1 MQLFKP
7 IPKRK
12 ADWPALANELQYPVN
27 SVSTSQVA
35 EDSVSLLLALGY
47 ENETYPSTMSLQTG
61 PHEAG
66 AALQK
71 WKKKLRKA
79 FGAIGINEGKQ
90 PVSRLATLEEDPP
103 RFRFQRHPRGS
114 SVLSTKRGADR
125 DAFGT
130 ADASPYLQDSHMVT
144 PRSTSR
150 MRRMDA
156 EDEGSRGRR
165 GGARASRNGL
175 GRRQTNTG
183 ASSSDDDDLLPPTY
197 EDEDPQAELTRQ
209 MREIAALNDS
219 DPTPRI
225 EMASH
230 DRWIV
235 SSRSRAHATRWLRTF
250 VYEMTGTH
258 TEADKWCIPFELSLR
273 DGAIHWFR
281 QLPKKTKRTWKL
293 LSNAFIRYY
302 CSQFT
307 QTALSRYY
315 SAKRE
320 RSEHLCDYLNRLNG
334 YARNARLQFEK
345 AVPGDVGDDN
355 MAESLYHTRV
365 NDIHELEEIIEDVL
379 KGKERMAK
387 RDGVTRHSRSRDSR
401 RDEPHDRQSRRDR
414 QLEGREATRSGTE
427 RSDGEHHAHEDD
439 QDEYDH
445 YQSDDASSDGSLVD
459 NDRHLAAANEGERR
473 AAAEGT
479 YARSDNRPPRGNIQI
494 ASEASIK
501 PSQCERTFNQDRR
514 GGERSFNQ
522 DRRGGDRSF
531 GQDSRGRRDFN
542 RDNRRPQYGP
552 CAVCGGMSHSAHYC
566 NKRCMFCKQ
575 AHDAGQ
581 CELFRNFQDLAKFV
595 RIKGTKEEL
604 PLSSTPNCDWVGPYR
619 AATVSRTFHGRRCIF
634 AFMGNGKWPDD
645 YITSVKATETEKER
659 SQVLGGGVEDVMEC
673 ADVDGSISEDSFG
686 RVSSA
691 TSHAPKGHSKMM
703 RLNLGRNRGG
713 VGQERTRV
721 LLVTGANVSVII
733 DTFAKKL
740 RLRDV
745 PDHGRRIDIQGIN
758 EGKVSKLDERR

>member
-1 MQLFKP
+1 MPCQLSL
-7 IPKRK
+7 
-12 ADWPALANELQYPVN
+12 DEL
-27 SVSTSQVA
+27 VA

-47 ENETYPSTMSLQTG
+47 ENETYPSTMSLQDWNT
-61 PHEAG
+61 HEAG

-90 PVSRLATLEEDPP
+90 PVSRLATLEEDPSKVP
-103 RFRFQRHPRGS
+103 LPATPKRLERTPP
-114 SVLSTKRGADR
+114 TKRGADH

-165 GGARASRNGL
+165 DRVRASRNGL
-175 GRRQTNTG
+175 GRRQADTG
-183 ASSSDDDDLLPPTY
+183 ASSSDDDDLLRPTY
-197 EDEDPQAELTRQ
+197 EDEDPQAESTRQ

-230 DRWIV
+230 RPENFMQ
-235 SSRSRAHATRWLRTF
+235 WLRTF

-293 LSNAFIRYY
+293 SSNAFIRYY

-334 YARNARLQFEK
+334 YARNARLQLEK
-345 AVPGDVGDDN
+345 GGRDAKEHVQQFLVTCGDDN

-379 KGKERMAK
+379 KGKERMSK

-414 QLEGREATRSGTE
+414 RESDRRRDDYRNTPRVALADASLDDLLAELVDREAIRSGTE
-427 RSDGEHHAHEDD
+427 RSDGEHYAHEDD

-445 YQSDDASSDGSLVD
+445 YQSDDTSSDGSLVD
-459 NDRHLAAANEGERR
+459 NDRHLAAATEGERR
-473 AAAEGT
+473 AAAKGT
-479 YARSDNRPPRGNIQI
+479 YTRSDNR
-494 ASEASIK
+494 
-501 PSQCERTFNQDRR
+501 
-514 GGERSFNQ
+514 
-522 DRRGGDRSF
+522 
-531 GQDSRGRRDFN
+531 
-542 RDNRRPQYGP
+542 
-552 CAVCGGMSHSAHYC
+552 
-566 NKRCMFCKQ
+566 
-575 AHDAGQ
+575 
-581 CELFRNFQDLAKFV
+581 
-595 RIKGTKEEL
+595 
-604 PLSSTPNCDWVGPYR
+604 
-619 AATVSRTFHGRRCIF
+619 
-634 AFMGNGKWPDD
+634 
-645 YITSVKATETEKER
+645 
-659 SQVLGGGVEDVMEC
+659 
-673 ADVDGSISEDSFG
+673 
-686 RVSSA
+686 
-691 TSHAPKGHSKMM
+691 
-703 RLNLGRNRGG
+703 
-713 VGQERTRV
+713 
-721 LLVTGANVSVII
+721 
-733 DTFAKKL
+733 
-740 RLRDV
+740 
-745 PDHGRRIDIQGIN
+745 
-758 EGKVSKLDERR
+758 

>member
-1 MQLFKP
+1 MEEEASQDLRCDRHQRREATSKSLGDP
-7 IPKRK
+7 GGRPSKVPLPATPKR
-12 ADWPALANELQYPVN
+12 LER
-27 SVSTSQVA
+27 TS
-35 EDSVSLLLALGY
+35 
-47 ENETYPSTMSLQTG
+47 P
-61 PHEAG
+61 
-66 AALQK
+66 
-71 WKKKLRKA
+71 
-79 FGAIGINEGKQ
+79 
-90 PVSRLATLEEDPP
+90 
-103 RFRFQRHPRGS
+103 
-114 SVLSTKRGADR
+114 TKRGADR
-125 DAFGT
+125 NAFGT

-165 GGARASRNGL
+165 GGARASKIGS
-175 GRRQTNTG
+175 GRRRTNTD
-183 ASSSDDDDLLPPTY
+183 ASSSDGDDLLPPAY
-197 EDEDPQAELTRQ
+197 KDKDPQAELTRQ
-209 MREIAALNDS
+209 MRDIAALNDS

-230 DRWIV
+230 RPLDRINPF
-235 SSRSRAHATRWLRTF
+235 SGLRNKSENSMQWLRTF

-258 TEADKWCIPFELSLR
+258 TEADKWCIPFEQSLR
-273 DGAIHWFR
+273 VGAIHWFR

-293 LSNAFIRYY
+293 LSNTFIRYY
-302 CSQFT
+302 CLQFT

-345 AVPGDVGDDN
+345 GGRDAKEHVQQSLVTCGGDN

-414 QLEGREATRSGTE
+414 REPDRRRDDYRNTPRVTLADASLDDLLAELVGREATRSGTE
-427 RSDGEHHAHEDD
+427 RSDGEYHAHEDD

-445 YQSDDASSDGSLVD
+445 YPSDDASSNGSLVD
-459 NDRHLAAANEGERR
+459 KDRHLAASNEDERR

-479 YARSDNRPPRGNIQI
+479 YARSDNRPPRGKI
-494 ASEASIK
+494 
-501 PSQCERTFNQDRR
+501 PDRER
-514 GGERSFNQ
+514 GFNQ

-542 RDNRRPQYGP
+542 RENRRPQYGP

-595 RIKGTKEEL
+595 RTKGTKEEL
-604 PLSSTPNCDWVGPYR
+604 PPEL
-619 AATVSRTFHGRRCIF
+619 
-634 AFMGNGKWPDD
+634 K
-645 YITSVKATETEKER
+645 SV
-659 SQVLGGGVEDVMEC
+659 V
-673 ADVDGSISEDSFG
+673 
-686 RVSSA
+686 
-691 TSHAPKGHSKMM
+691 
-703 RLNLGRNRGG
+703 
-713 VGQERTRV
+713 QERH
-721 LLVTGANVSVII
+721 LN
-733 DTFAKKL
+733 
-740 RLRDV
+740 
-745 PDHGRRIDIQGIN
+745 
-758 EGKVSKLDERR
+758 

>member
-1 MQLFKP
+1 
-7 IPKRK
+7 
-12 ADWPALANELQYPVN
+12 
-27 SVSTSQVA
+27 
-35 EDSVSLLLALGY
+35 
-47 ENETYPSTMSLQTG
+47 MSLQDWN

-79 FGAIGINEGKQ
+79 FGLIVINEGKQ
-90 PVSRLATLEEDPP
+90 PVSRMATLEKDPSKVP
-103 RFRFQRHPRGS
+103 LPPTPKRLECTPP
-114 SVLSTKRGADR
+114 TKRGADR

-156 EDEGSRGRR
+156 EDEGSRGCR

-175 GRRQTNTG
+175 GRRQTNTD

-197 EDEDPQAELTRQ
+197 ENEDPQAESTRQ

-230 DRWIV
+230 RPLDCIKPF
-235 SSRSRAHATRWLRTF
+235 SGSRNKT
-250 VYEMTGTH
+250 
-258 TEADKWCIPFELSLR
+258 DKWCIPFELSLR

-345 AVPGDVGDDN
+345 GGHDAKEYVQQFLVTRGDDN

-387 RDGVTRHSRSRDSR
+387 RDGVTRHSRNRDSR
-401 RDEPHDRQSRRDR
+401 RDEPHNRQSRRDR
-414 QLEGREATRSGTE
+414 CESDRCRDDYRNTPRVTLADASLDDILAELEGREATRSVPSVRMADIT
-427 RSDGEHHAHEDD
+427 RTKMIKTSTTTI
-439 QDEYDH
+439 
-445 YQSDDASSDGSLVD
+445 SLTM
-459 NDRHLAAANEGERR
+459 LAAMVHWSIMTATSRR
-473 AAAEGT
+473 LTRVNVAQLLK
-479 YARSDNRPPRGNIQI
+479 ARTPVQTTVRHEETSQI

-501 PSQCERTFNQDRR
+501 TVAVAGEPSSRTVEVASAASIKTVEVVTEASVKTLVVAVTSTVTTGAHSTDRV
-514 GGERSFNQ
+514 Q
-522 DRRGGDRSF
+522 
-531 GQDSRGRRDFN
+531 
-542 RDNRRPQYGP
+542 
-552 CAVCGGMSHSAHYC
+552 SA
-566 NKRCMFCKQ
+566 
-575 AHDAGQ
+575 

-604 PLSSTPNCDWVGPYR
+604 PPELKSVVQFAEPSMD
-619 AATVSRTFHGRRCIF
+619 AECIY

-691 TSHAPKGHSKMM
+691 TSHEPQGRSKMM
-703 RLNLGRNRGG
+703 WLNPGEKQGWW
-713 VGQERTRV
+713 
-721 LLVTGANVSVII
+721 S
-733 DTFAKKL
+733 AKKF
-740 RLRDV
+740 D
-745 PDHGRRIDIQGIN
+745 RRIRMRAL
-758 EGKVSKLDERR
+758 V

>member
-1 MQLFKP
+1 
-7 IPKRK
+7 
-12 ADWPALANELQYPVN
+12 
-27 SVSTSQVA
+27 
-35 EDSVSLLLALGY
+35 
-47 ENETYPSTMSLQTG
+47 MSLQDWN

-71 WKKKLRKA
+71 WKMKLRKA

-90 PVSRLATLEEDPP
+90 PVSRMATLEEDPSKMSLP
-103 RFRFQRHPRGS
+103 PTPKM
-114 SVLSTKRGADR
+114 LECTLPTERGADR
-125 DAFGT
+125 DAFST
-130 ADASPYLQDSHMVT
+130 ADASPYLQDSHTVT

-156 EDEGSRGRR
+156 EDDGSRSRR
-165 GGARASRNGL
+165 GGARASKNGS
-175 GRRQTNTG
+175 GRRQTHID
-183 ASSSDDDDLLPPTY
+183 ASSSDDDDLLTPAY

-230 DRWIV
+230 RPLDRIKPFSGSRNKSE
-235 SSRSRAHATRWLRTF
+235 SSMHWLRTF

-293 LSNAFIRYY
+293 LGNVFIRYY

-334 YARNARLQFEK
+334 YARNTRLQL
-345 AVPGDVGDDN
+345 VRP
-355 MAESLYHTRV
+355 S
-365 NDIHELEEIIEDVL
+365 
-379 KGKERMAK
+379 
-387 RDGVTRHSRSRDSR
+387 
-401 RDEPHDRQSRRDR
+401 
-414 QLEGREATRSGTE
+414 
-427 RSDGEHHAHEDD
+427 
-439 QDEYDH
+439 
-445 YQSDDASSDGSLVD
+445 SSDGSLVD

-473 AAAEGT
+473 AAADGT
-479 YARSDNRPPRGNIQI
+479 YARSDSRQPRGNI
-494 ASEASIK
+494 
-501 PSQCERTFNQDRR
+501 PDRERTFNQDRR

-531 GQDSRGRRDFN
+531 GQDSRGRRDFA

-552 CAVCGGMSHSAHYC
+552 CAVCGGMSRSAQYC

-581 CELFRNFQDLAKFV
+581 CELFRNSQDLAKFV
-595 RIKGTKEEL
+595 REGGTS
-604 PLSSTPNCDWVGPYR
+604 P
-619 AATVSRTFHGRRCIF
+619 
-634 AFMGNGKWPDD
+634 
-645 YITSVKATETEKER
+645 
-659 SQVLGGGVEDVMEC
+659 
-673 ADVDGSISEDSFG
+673 
-686 RVSSA
+686 
-691 TSHAPKGHSKMM
+691 
-703 RLNLGRNRGG
+703 
-713 VGQERTRV
+713 
-721 LLVTGANVSVII
+721 
-733 DTFAKKL
+733 
-740 RLRDV
+740 
-745 PDHGRRIDIQGIN
+745 
-758 EGKVSKLDERR
+758 

>member
-1 MQLFKP
+1 MKNDEWMQLFKP

-12 ADWPALANELQYPVN
+12 AEWPAFAHELQYPVN

-47 ENETYPSTMSLQTG
+47 ENEAYPSTMSLQDWN
-61 PHEAG
+61 PHEAR

-71 WKKKLRKA
+71 WKKKLRKT

-90 PVSRLATLEEDPP
+90 PVSRMVTLEEDPSKVP
-103 RFRFQRHPRGS
+103 LPATPKRLERTS
-114 SVLSTKRGADR
+114 STKRGADR

-144 PRSTSR
+144 SRSTSR

-156 EDEGSRGRR
+156 EDEGSRSRR
-165 GGARASRNGL
+165 GGVRASKNSSR
-175 GRRQTNTG
+175 RRQTHTG
-183 ASSSDDDDLLPPTY
+183 ASSSDDDDLLPPAY
-197 EDEDPQAELTRQ
+197 DDEDSQAELTRQ
-209 MREIAALNDS
+209 MREITALNDS

-230 DRWIV
+230 RPLDRIKPF
-235 SSRSRAHATRWLRTF
+235 SGSRNKSENSMQWLRTF

-320 RSEHLCDYLNRLNG
+320 RSEHLCNYLNRLNG

-345 AVPGDVGDDN
+345 GGRDAKEHVQQFLVTCGDDN

-365 NDIHELEEIIEDVL
+365 NDIHELEEIIEDIL
-379 KGKERMAK
+379 KGKELMAK
-387 RDGVTRHSRSRDSR
+387 RNGVIRHSRSRGFR

-414 QLEGREATRSGTE
+414 QLEGREATRCGTE

-459 NDRHLAAANEGERR
+459 NDRHLVAANEGERR

-479 YARSDNRPPRGNIQI
+479 YARSDNRPPRGNIPDRERGFNQDRR
-494 ASEASIK
+494 SG
-501 PSQCERTFNQDRR
+501 ERTFNQDRR
-514 GGERSFNQ
+514 GGERSFN
-522 DRRGGDRSF
+522 
-531 GQDSRGRRDFN
+531 QDSRGRRDFN

-595 RIKGTKEEL
+595 HIKGTK
-604 PLSSTPNCDWVGPYR
+604 
-619 AATVSRTFHGRRCIF
+619 
-634 AFMGNGKWPDD
+634 
-645 YITSVKATETEKER
+645 
-659 SQVLGGGVEDVMEC
+659 
-673 ADVDGSISEDSFG
+673 DS
-686 RVSSA
+686 
-691 TSHAPKGHSKMM
+691 P
-703 RLNLGRNRGG
+703 
-713 VGQERTRV
+713 
-721 LLVTGANVSVII
+721 
-733 DTFAKKL
+733 
-740 RLRDV
+740 
-745 PDHGRRIDIQGIN
+745 
-758 EGKVSKLDERR
+758 